1 MSSYSKEL
9 MADNFNAAYK
19 ELSEKQ
25 KDTFSAVCFKLLND
39 NYIYGQKDDERDLYY
54 RIDSFKELLQNYF
67 GLIDYEL
74 ANDSAYKIFY
84 LKSLNERNSVKL
96 KKFESVL
103 LLLLRRFYYS
113 KSRETNSDINIS
125 VSYDELLDDIN
136 KTGIY
141 KEPIK
146 KTELKNA
153 LTTLKRYK
161 IINFDLRSYLA
172 SDAMTIYP
180 TILYAVSQQDLDNI
194 TAILSGY
201 GAREEGDSDE
211 ANEDQAD

>member
-1 MSSYSKEL
+1 M
-9 MADNFNAAYK
+9 
-19 ELSEKQ
+19 
-25 KDTFSAVCFKLLND
+25 
-39 NYIYGQKDDERDLYY
+39 
-54 RIDSFKELLQNYF
+54 
-67 GLIDYEL
+67 IDYEL

-141 KEPIK
+141 KEAIK

-180 TILYAVSQQDLDNI
+180 TILYAVSQQDLDNM

-201 GAREEGDSDE
+201 GAKEEGDFDE